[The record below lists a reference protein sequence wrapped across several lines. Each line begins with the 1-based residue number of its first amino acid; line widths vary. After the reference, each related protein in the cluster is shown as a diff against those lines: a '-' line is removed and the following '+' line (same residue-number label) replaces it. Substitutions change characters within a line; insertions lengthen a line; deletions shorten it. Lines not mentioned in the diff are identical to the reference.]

1 VSSYSITITTDEAT
15 NASTTLHA
23 NVGANGR
30 ILELTVRA
38 NGPEGFTP
46 EELPAFDLRRLISAV
61 ILAVPTSAVIEAA
74 PMADALPAVDY
85 TAAPAGRKSAGGRAA
100 RKANGRKAAGRAKAA
115 PRKAATRET
124 AGERQSGARGGRRA
138 TKTAGK
144 ATAAKA
150 TAAMADRETR
160 AYRRMPDDVVA
171 VFQQAGG
178 VTRTAEHY
186 GVPRHTAQGWIRRL
200 RMQGDLPA

>member
-61 ILAVPTSAVIEAA
+61 ILAVPGSPVIDAA
-74 PMADALPAVDY
+74 PVASALPAVDY
-85 TAAPAGRKSAGGRAA
+85 QAAPAARKAAGGRAA
-100 RKANGRKAAGRAKAA
+100 RKANGRKAAGRGAA
-115 PRKAATRET
+115 RKAATRET
-124 AGERQSGARGGRRA
+124 SGERQSGARGGRRA
-138 TKTAGK
+138 
-144 ATAAKA
+144 AKA
-150 TAAMADRETR
+150 TAKAAAAKSDRETR